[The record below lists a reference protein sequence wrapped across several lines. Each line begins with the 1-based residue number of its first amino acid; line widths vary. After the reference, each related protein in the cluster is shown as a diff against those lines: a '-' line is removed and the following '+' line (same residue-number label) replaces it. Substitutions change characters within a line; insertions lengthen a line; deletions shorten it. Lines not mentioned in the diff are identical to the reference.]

1 MCSREIKVKIKRLRD
16 SAKIPEYK
24 TAGAAGMDVCYA
36 GNCDIVIKKG
46 CIERIPTGIAFEIP
60 NSDMVML
67 LYARSGLSL
76 KGISMANGVG
86 VIDSDYRGEIICP
99 MINMGEKDFTIAPG
113 DRIGQIVFTPVI
125 HPVLEQTD
133 ELGKTERNKSGFG
146 STGIN

>member
-1 MCSREIKVKIKRLRD
+1 MKVRFKKLRD
-16 SAKIPEYK
+16 DAVVPEYK

-36 GNCDIVIKKG
+36 GKNDIVIKKG
-46 CIERIPTGIAFEIP
+46 EIKKVPTGIALEV
-60 NSDMVML
+60 NDRNVVVL

-99 MINMGEKDFTIAPG
+99 MINLGENDFTIKSG

-125 HPVLEQTD
+125 EVELEETD
-133 ELGKTERNKSGFG
+133 EINETIRNDEGFG
-146 STGIN
+146 STGIKG